1 MLFLDWYIVHHLLK
15 ILRINATWHDEIHL
29 KTGMGA
35 QEIFASLYVIPPL
48 FNSKKP

>member
-15 ILRINATWHDEIHL
+15 ILRINATWHDEIR
-29 KTGMGA
+29 MGA

-48 FNSKKP
+48 FNPKKP